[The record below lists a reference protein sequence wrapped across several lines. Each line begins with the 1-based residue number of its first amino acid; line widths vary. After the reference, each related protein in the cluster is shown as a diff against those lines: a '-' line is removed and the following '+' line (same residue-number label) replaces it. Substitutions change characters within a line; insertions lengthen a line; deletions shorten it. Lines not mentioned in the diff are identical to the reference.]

1 LRGRD
6 RCAGSGAR
14 IETSRRSEVKIR
26 YFPDTDTALIEFT
39 QKPVEKTREVS
50 ESIYIDLDVEGNL
63 VNMTIEHAKTRANI
77 SEIAVQ
83 EMQVA

>member
-1 LRGRD
+1 M
-6 RCAGSGAR
+6 
-14 IETSRRSEVKIR
+14 KIR